1 MTTFAMETLLSLMRK
16 IGVKNFQTGDWME
29 FVGEEVLLV
38 DDIAKMPDFS
48 SVMVKIESVQIVFCL
63 EGRLDVT
70 IDDKVHTVQKGEIL
84 FLSSNMVV
92 SHYKLSEDIRAKV
105 LIFSL
110 KAIEDSIY
118 LQRRIWKNI
127 QYAAENPVFRPTE
140 EEWQII
146 RRYYDIFKTSGRS
159 EARYQ
164 QDIVT
169 HLLRSLILEFLLMT
183 DNQLEGSEDVAHVS
197 HNPQVLLS
205 RFTEELGK
213 SEGKIRSVEAFAEI
227 LHVTPRQLSSAIKT
241 ASGRNAMDWIHE
253 NTAKIIA
260 RELKY
265 SDKTIQEICND
276 MDFVGLQSF
285 GKFCR
290 QNLGLAPREF
300 RNKYRS

>member
-1 MTTFAMETLLSLMRK
+1 MTTFAMKTLLSFMRK
-16 IGVKNFQTGDWME
+16 IGVKDFAKGEWME
-29 FVGEEVLLV
+29 FVGEEILLV
-38 DDIAKMPDFS
+38 NDIGQMPDYS
-48 SVMVKIESVQIVFCL
+48 ALSRKIECIAIVFCL
-63 EGRLDVT
+63 EGSFDVT
-70 IDDKVHTVQKGEIL
+70 IDDQEHTIGKGEIL

-92 SHYKLSEDIRAKV
+92 TEYKLSEDIHAKA

-127 QYAAENPVFRPTE
+127 QYAAENPVFKPTE
-140 EEWQII
+140 EEWQIL
-146 RRYYDIFKTSGRS
+146 RTYYKLFKTSS
-159 EARYQ
+159 QNEARYQ

-183 DNQLEGSEDVAHVS
+183 DNQLEESEEIAQMS

-227 LHVTPRQLSSAIKT
+227 LHITPRQLSSVIKT

-265 SDKTIQEICND
+265 SDKTIQEIANS

>member
-1 MTTFAMETLLSLMRK
+1 MTNFAMETMLSYMRK
-16 IGVKNFQTGDWME
+16 IGVKNFQRGDWME

-38 DDIAKMPDFS
+38 DDIAKMPDYS
-48 SVMVKIESVQIVFCL
+48 GLSRKIESVRIVFCL
-63 EGRLDVT
+63 DGSLDVT
-70 IDDKVHTVQKGEIL
+70 IDDREHAVRKGEIL

-92 SHYKLSEDIRAKV
+92 SAYKHHEGLRAKLLV
-105 LIFSL
+105 FSL

-127 QYAAENPVFRPTE
+127 QYAAKNPVFRPTE
-140 EEWQII
+140 EDWKIL
-146 RRYYDIFKTSGRS
+146 RTYYELFKTSGRS
-159 EARYQ
+159 EGRYQ

-183 DNQLEGSEDVAHVS
+183 DSQLEDAEEVAQVS

-227 LHVTPRQLSSAIKT
+227 LHVTPRQLSLAVKT

-265 SDKTIQEICND
+265 SDKTIQEICNEL
-276 MDFVGLQSF
+276 DFVGLQSF

-300 RNKYRS
+300 RNKYRN

>member
-1 MTTFAMETLLSLMRK
+1 
-16 IGVKNFQTGDWME
+16 
-29 FVGEEVLLV
+29 
-38 DDIAKMPDFS
+38 MPHPA
-48 SVMVKIESVQIVFCL
+48 C
-63 EGRLDVT
+63 DVN
-70 IDDKVHTVQKGEIL
+70 IDDREHTIRKGEIL

-92 SHYKLSEDIRAKV
+92 TGYTLSEDIRAKA

-140 EEWQII
+140 DEWQII

-183 DNQLEGSEDVAHVS
+183 DNQLEEREDVAQVS

-241 ASGRNAMDWIHE
+241 ASGRNAMD
-253 NTAKIIA
+253 
-260 RELKY
+260 
-265 SDKTIQEICND
+265 
-276 MDFVGLQSF
+276 FVGLQSF

>member
-1 MTTFAMETLLSLMRK
+1 MTNFAMESLLLYMRK
-16 IGVKNFQTGDWME
+16 IGIKNFAKGDWME
-29 FVGEEVLLV
+29 YVGEEVLLV
-38 DDIAKMPDFS
+38 DDVARMPDFS
-48 SVMVKIESVQIVFCL
+48 GLTRKIESIQILFCL
-63 EGRLDVT
+63 EGSEDVT
-70 IDDKVHTVQKGEIL
+70 IDDREYTVHKGEIL

-92 SHYKLSEDIRAKV
+92 SSYKQHEGLRAKL

-127 QYAAENPVFRPTE
+127 QYAAENPVFKPTE
-140 EEWQII
+140 EEWQIL
-146 RRYYDIFKTSGRS
+146 RNYYEVFKTSGRGS
-159 EARYQ
+159 GRYQ

-183 DNQLEGSEDVAHVS
+183 DNQLEESEEIVQVS
-197 HNPQVLLS
+197 HNPQVLLI

-213 SEGKIRSVEAFAEI
+213 SEGKIRSVEAFAGI
-227 LHVTPRQLSSAIKT
+227 LHITPRQLSLAIKT

-276 MDFVGLQSF
+276 LDFVGLQSF